1 VAKQCGVL
9 SDDETLDNMIVQ
21 QYVNMYKDPLTD
33 TSMEAILKL
42 NEVGTKKKKKNKVKK
57 DKKEE
62 ERCILKSK
70 GSTGLGEKV
79 EKLVKKKKKAL
90 VGTAA

>member
-42 NEVGTKKKKKNKVKK
+42 TEVATKKKKKNKVKK
-57 DKKEE
+57 DKEE
-62 ERCILKSK
+62 ERCIFKSK

-79 EKLVKKKKKAL
+79 EKLVKKKKKAP